1 MAAQLGLNVKIMLD
15 DAVICSGITGKKIK
29 YNGDPVDITTDDGA
43 GFREL
48 LSQCDT
54 RSIDISVE
62 GIAKSA
68 VIKSLIL
75 DDSRLV
81 DGVYVLFETGERI
94 QSTFYISG
102 YEEDFL
108 TAEVVKCSFDLL
120 SSGSARLVPAWW
132 QYVVLALR
140 FDGVNGGT
148 SIIDSSP
155 LANVPATVAHAYTS
169 TAQSAMGVSSLKSD
183 GGSGGARAKLDYA
196 SSSNFEM
203 RTNCTLCF
211 WIYIPASGPS
221 GELFLNRGD
230 GASYWSLERH
240 GGYAA
245 LGSANFGR
253 YGSRGANVPYDSWHF
268 ITFCEDGVSL
278 YFGLDGVVTSQAVGA
293 PTGAG
298 NRPFSVIN
306 TYEDYSLDS
315 FSGYIDDLI
324 FVNGYCIPEYKANF
338 TPPTSSLI
346 PS

>member
-1 MAAQLGLNVKIMLD
+1 VAAQLGLNVKVMLD

-29 YNGDPVDITTDDGA
+29 YNGDPIDITADDGA

-48 LSQCDT
+48 LSQSST

-75 DDSRLV
+75 DDTRLV

-94 QSTFYISG
+94 QSAFYISG
-102 YEEDFL
+102 YAEDFI
-108 TAEVVKCSFDLL
+108 TDDVVKCSFDLL
-120 SSGSARLVPAWW
+120 SSGSAQLVPSWW

-140 FDGVNGGT
+140 FDGSNGGT

-169 TAQSAMGVSSLKSD
+169 TAQQAMGVSSLKAD
-183 GGSGGARAKLDYA
+183 GGSGGSRAKLDYS

-203 RTNCTLCF
+203 RTSCTLCF
-211 WIYIPASGPS
+211 WVYIPTSGNTY
-221 GELFLNRGD
+221 EHLLNRGD
-230 GASYWSLERH
+230 GSSYWSIERS
-240 GGYAA
+240 GGYAQ
-245 LGSANFGR
+245 LGCANFGR
-253 YGSRGANVPYDSWHF
+253 YGVRGVNVPYDSWHF
-268 ITFCEDGVSL
+268 ITFCEDGISL
-278 YFGLDGVVTSQAVGA
+278 YLGLDGVVASQAVGTA
-293 PTGAG
+293 TGAG
-298 NRPFSVIN
+298 NRPFSVVN
-306 TYEDYSLDS
+306 TYEDYALNS

-324 FVNGYCIPEYKANF
+324 FVNGYCVPEYKANF